1 MIWEIDL
8 FHLMTQIPHTRNR
21 PDLAYRKKCTSLRA
35 RVLYKV
41 DGAHLK
47 KAREPTILW
56 LLRLNRRQGFIQR
69 ATLCTRYCSLD
80 IGAHQ
85 VFMSSYGFCHLEL
98 IISHFFIS
106 VPTPKK

>member
-1 MIWEIDL
+1 MG
-8 FHLMTQIPHTRNR
+8 NR
-21 PDLAYRKKCTSLRA
+21 SVSLDDTDTTHKKPTYDLAYRKKCTSP

-56 LLRLNRRQGFIQR
+56 LLWLNRRQGFIQR

-98 IISHFFIS
+98 IISHFFTS
-106 VPTPKK
+106 VTTPKK